1 MKKKYISK
9 HGDKHGHKQLC
20 DKSKSFEE
28 CELTI
33 LREAVDKAEE
43 QQGRSVVNNPEI
55 KRIITIVENFIR
67 KKKLICYGGTAINN
81 ILPKEAQ
88 FYNKE
93 VEIPD
98 YDFFSTN
105 ALEDAKELA
114 DIYAKE
120 GFVEVEAKSGQHK
133 GTFKVFVNFIPTADV
148 THLSKDI
155 FSALKK
161 DAIKINGLYY
171 APPNFLRMSM
181 FLELSRPAGDISR
194 WEKVLK
200 RLTLLNKYYPLKGH
214 ECSKINIQ
222 REISD
227 KQIKNK
233 EEDIFYVIRKAFI
246 NQGVIFIGGYAISLY
261 SRYMHIKKLNKYPDF
276 DIITEDP
283 KTTAQ
288 IVKEQLEQSG
298 IYDLKIVTRPA
309 IGELIAPHIELKI
322 GQDTLAF
329 IYEPIACY
337 SYNVIHTND
346 GEIKVGTIDTILSFY
361 LAFLYSNKDYYD
373 TDRLLCIA
381 QYLFE
386 VQQHNRLAQ
395 KGLLKRFSVK
405 CYGHQATI
413 EEIRAEKSEIYNE
426 LKDKKDSKLYEEWFL
441 RYRPNEEKSFHSNHS
456 NDSSNNKKT
465 TKERKTKKSISKK
478 HTSTKKSFI
487 EKLLSKKRKL

>member
-222 REISD
+222 REISN
-227 KQIKNK
+227 KQLKNK
-233 EEDIFYVIRKAFI
+233 EVKTLLFDKYLRETNNEKEG
-246 NQGVIFIGGYAISLY
+246 NQSITKYFG
-261 SRYMHIKKLNKYPDF
+261 KK
-276 DIITEDP
+276 
-283 KTTAQ
+283 
-288 IVKEQLEQSG
+288 
-298 IYDLKIVTRPA
+298 
-309 IGELIAPHIELKI
+309 
-322 GQDTLAF
+322 
-329 IYEPIACY
+329 
-337 SYNVIHTND
+337 
-346 GEIKVGTIDTILSFY
+346 
-361 LAFLYSNKDYYD
+361 
-373 TDRLLCIA
+373 
-381 QYLFE
+381 
-386 VQQHNRLAQ
+386 
-395 KGLLKRFSVK
+395 
-405 CYGHQATI
+405 
-413 EEIRAEKSEIYNE
+413 
-426 LKDKKDSKLYEEWFL
+426 
-441 RYRPNEEKSFHSNHS
+441 
-456 NDSSNNKKT
+456 
-465 TKERKTKKSISKK
+465 
-478 HTSTKKSFI
+478 
-487 EKLLSKKRKL
+487 